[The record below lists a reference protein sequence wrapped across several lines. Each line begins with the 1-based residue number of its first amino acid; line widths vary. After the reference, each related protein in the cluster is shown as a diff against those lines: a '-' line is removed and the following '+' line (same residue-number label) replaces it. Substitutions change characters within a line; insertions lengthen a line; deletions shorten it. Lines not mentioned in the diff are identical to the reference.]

1 MPVYEYLAEDGGGCG
16 HCRTKFQW
24 LQAIAESPLTNCPK
38 CGWGVSRIVSR
49 ASFKVGQNTSP
60 ENAAKHGFTT
70 FKKAGKGTWEKLA
83 GPGVDVIQGSE
94 AEIQAAKAPAKA
106 SKVID
111 LDAP

>member
-1 MPVYEYLAEDGGGCG
+1 MPIYEYSASESEGCP
-16 HCRTKFQW
+16 HCQDKFQW
-24 LQAIAESPLTNCPK
+24 LQPFSQDLLTECPE
-38 CGWGVSRIVSR
+38 CGGPVQRIVSR
-49 ASFKVGQNTSP
+49 VTFKVGQNVSA
-60 ENAAKHGFTT
+60 EKAAQHGFST

-94 AEIQAAKAPAKA
+94 EDIQAAKAPAKA